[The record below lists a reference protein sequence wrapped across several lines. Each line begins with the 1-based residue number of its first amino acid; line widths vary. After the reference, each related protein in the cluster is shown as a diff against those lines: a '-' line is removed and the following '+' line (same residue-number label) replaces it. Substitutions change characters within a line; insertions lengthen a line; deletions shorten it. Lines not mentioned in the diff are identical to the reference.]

1 MKNFLKKGELCDRKN
16 IAIKSHDSMH
26 PQRSF
31 ITAAMFEINLRN
43 RVICGGGCQARKM

>member
-31 ITAAMFEINLRN
+31 ITAAMFEIHLRN
-43 RVICGGGCQARKM
+43 QVICGGGCQARKM